1 MKKAIKIDLTNGMVT
16 LDDGSKKTI
25 DNYILEL
32 EDRFIELQEVLLKQE
47 QEMKKL
53 NSIIE
58 WQDNKIAKLNSENVC
73 LEVEMELYKDGYILD
88 KDSDKEWKK
97 LD

>member
-32 EDRFIELQEVLLKQE
+32 EDRFIKLQEILKDYE
-47 QEMKKL
+47 DVNPSSEYMILGEML
-53 NSIIE
+53 FNIMDIIE
-58 WQDNKIAKLNSENVC
+58 GK
-73 LEVEMELYKDGYILD
+73 
-88 KDSDKEWKK
+88 
-97 LD
+97 